1 MDKKLKPIE
10 DKLKQILVVLIDNNR
25 SLINLNEQLGS
36 FLSVLEIKSYEE
48 DKIEG
53 DIEENSEDPWKTDSD
68 PE

>member
-25 SLINLNEQLGS
+25 SLINLNEQLSS

-48 DKIEG
+48 DKSE
-53 DIEENSEDPWKTDSD
+53 DDVEENSEDSWKTDSD

>member
-1 MDKKLKPIE
+1 MVKKLKPIE

-25 SLINLNEQLGS
+25 SLINLNEQLSS

-48 DKIEG
+48 DKSE
-53 DIEENSEDPWKTDSD
+53 DDVEENSEDSWKTDSD

>member
-25 SLINLNEQLGS
+25 SLINLNEQLSS

-48 DKIEG
+48 DKIED
-53 DIEENSEDPWKTDSD
+53 DIEKNSEDPWKTDSD